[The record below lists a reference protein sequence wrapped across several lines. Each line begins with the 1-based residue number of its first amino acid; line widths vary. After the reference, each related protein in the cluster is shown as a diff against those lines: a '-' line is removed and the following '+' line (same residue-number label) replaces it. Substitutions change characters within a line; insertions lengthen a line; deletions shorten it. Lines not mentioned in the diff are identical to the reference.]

1 MATSRDFFK
10 IPLAEYDAFATYGS
24 FQEQT
29 DLVDKLTHS
38 YDDISGQLQIYDDR
52 LREVSSTTDRYK
64 DFNKFKEKVNDTDI
78 WLDKADRKLSVK
90 DGVKDD
96 IHIMI
101 LQQNNAY
108 IVGMITLATVLI
120 TTYLVIK

>member
-1 MATSRDFFK
+1 MATGKGFFEN
-10 IPLAEYDAFATYGS
+10 PLAEYEAFLTYGS

-29 DLVDKLTHS
+29 NLIGSLNKN
-38 YDDISGQLQIYDDR
+38 YDDISEEIKVYNNTLGSMKDYVDFSNNSL
-52 LREVSSTTDRYK
+52 TDK
-64 DFNKFKEKVNDTDI
+64 SNV
-78 WLDKADRKLSVK
+78 WLDKVDRKSDVK

-96 IHIMI
+96 IQIMI

-108 IVGMITLATVLI
+108 IIGMITLTTVLI